1 MGWSTR
7 ELAELAGTTI
17 KAVRHYHEH
26 GLLEDPRRAVNGYKQ
41 YGAGHLVRLLQIRR
55 LRELGLSLSQIAGVP
70 ARLGHRPSAMIRAML
85 RSARAVIVRE
95 GLAVPVLPGIPAPS
109 MT

>member
-26 GLLEDPRRAVNGYKQ
+26 GLLEEPRRAVNGYKQ
-41 YGAGHLVRLLQIRR
+41 YGAGHLVRLL
-55 LRELGLSLSQIAGVP
+55 
-70 ARLGHRPSAMIRAML
+70 
-85 RSARAVIVRE
+85 
-95 GLAVPVLPGIPAPS
+95 
-109 MT
+109 